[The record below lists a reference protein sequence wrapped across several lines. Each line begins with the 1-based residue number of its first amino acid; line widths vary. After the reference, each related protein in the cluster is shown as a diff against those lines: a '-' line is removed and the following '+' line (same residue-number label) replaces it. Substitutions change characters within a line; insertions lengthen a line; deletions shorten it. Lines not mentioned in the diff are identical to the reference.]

1 LAVGLSSKS
10 VKVNSRCRSIEKPK
24 RHRNYVGKIS
34 HQEFK
39 IMSKVLS
46 LLLIFAA
53 FGLAVG
59 QEPTRNPE
67 PPSQGIA
74 PKEPNGI
81 GRADVRVF
89 DESGNAIR
97 NAYVKLESTRTDG
110 FFCESWGDTDER
122 GIIALPPIHMG
133 SLKLKVKAK
142 GFQSQELEV
151 PTSDLG
157 NPVHVTL
164 KKK

>member
-1 LAVGLSSKS
+1 
-10 VKVNSRCRSIEKPK
+10 
-24 RHRNYVGKIS
+24 
-34 HQEFK
+34 
-39 IMSKVLS
+39 MSKVL
-46 LLLIFAA
+46 LVLLIIVAMSSLAFAQ
-53 FGLAVG
+53 G
-59 QEPTRNPE
+59 PTKNIDE

-74 PKEPNGI
+74 PKMPNGI

-89 DESGNAIR
+89 DENGNPIR
-97 NAYVKLESTRTDG
+97 NAYIKLESTRSDG
-110 FFCESWGDTDER
+110 FFCESWGETDVR

-142 GFQSQELEV
+142 GYRTQELDV
-151 PTSDLG
+151 PASDLG

>member
-1 LAVGLSSKS
+1 MKRLFSASLIIAAACLVGSAQGPSSQDK
-10 VKVNSRCRSIEKPK
+10 N
-24 RHRNYVGKIS
+24 
-34 HQEFK
+34 
-39 IMSKVLS
+39 
-46 LLLIFAA
+46 
-53 FGLAVG
+53 
-59 QEPTRNPE
+59 E
-67 PPSQGIA
+67 PPNQGIA
-74 PKEPNGI
+74 PKVANGI

-89 DESGNAIR
+89 DENGNPIR

-110 FFCESWGDTDER
+110 FFCESWGDTDAH

-142 GFQSQELEV
+142 GYRPQELDV

-157 NPVHVTL
+157 DPVRVTL